1 MNLNTKFYYASCTK
15 FFPLVENENTW
26 KKTFLIHD
34 LNSLVFSLKDIS
46 RVEKLPAKWKCTF
59 SFYDS
64 KMNMSMISCFFR
76 SYSWRLSQKHRGKED
91 YYFTEKVTWFQ
102 TSRFTAKEIWA
113 AVEQSRKKPR
123 SSVRDLLIRGY
134 KLKLHKCGP
143 VAFSETHFNMLSP
156 MFIFSA
162 FALRD
167 LFTTTVLAFKFL
179 FKSMLR

>member
-1 MNLNTKFYYASCTK
+1 MEGNISYSWSKLFGVFFERYFSCRKITCQMKMYIFILRFQDEYVNDFLLFSLYA
-15 FFPLVENENTW
+15 
-26 KKTFLIHD
+26 KTF
-34 LNSLVFSLKDIS
+34 KG
-46 RVEKLPAKWKCTF
+46 
-59 SFYDS
+59 
-64 KMNMSMISCFFR
+64 

-143 VAFSETHFNMLSP
+143 AAFRDTHFNMLSP

-162 FALRD
+162 FSLRD

>member
-1 MNLNTKFYYASCTK
+1 MYIFILRFQDEYVNDFLLFLLYA
-15 FFPLVENENTW
+15 
-26 KKTFLIHD
+26 KTF
-34 LNSLVFSLKDIS
+34 KG
-46 RVEKLPAKWKCTF
+46 
-59 SFYDS
+59 
-64 KMNMSMISCFFR
+64 
-76 SYSWRLSQKHRGKED
+76 SYSWRLSQKHRGKEV
-91 YYFTEKVTWFQ
+91 YYLIEKVTWFQ

-162 FALRD
+162 FSLRD
-167 LFTTTVLAFKFL
+167 VFTTTVLAFKFL
-179 FKSMLR
+179 FQSMLRWILCWHLSTWYNSSAASGTWMISLHNYALLLLASTYFKPH